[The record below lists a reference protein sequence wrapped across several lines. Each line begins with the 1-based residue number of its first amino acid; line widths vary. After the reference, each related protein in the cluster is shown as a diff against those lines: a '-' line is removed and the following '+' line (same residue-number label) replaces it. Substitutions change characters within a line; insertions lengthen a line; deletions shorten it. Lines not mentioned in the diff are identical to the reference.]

1 MTIGQATATLIH
13 FLSYLLAL
21 LCALAAIF
29 AFLRVAGYAPSQLL
43 GSHEAWAWVT
53 GACAVAAWTLRK
65 YY

>member
-1 MTIGQATATLIH
+1 MTIGQATASLIH

-29 AFLRVAGYAPSQLL
+29 AFLRVTGYAPMQIN
-43 GSHEAWAWVT
+43 GTHEAWAWVT
-53 GACAVAAWTLRK
+53 TSCAVAAWTLRK